1 LKVRERREVVEMGIV
16 ENEEVV
22 SKIIG
27 EQEEERVDLL
37 RVETRWQELIRKKW

>member
-1 LKVRERREVVEMGIV
+1 LKVRERREVVEMGIL

>member
-1 LKVRERREVVEMGIV
+1 VVEMGIL

-22 SKIIG
+22 SKIVG